1 MRRISRLSK
10 PSGARLASTTA
21 RPLAPL
27 CVQRTARP
35 SPSTPA
41 VQINTLRFYSS
52 RQPDPLPGSLSSGKP
67 EVPEHNVV
75 EDVLVE
81 ERVAVESYDQLS
93 QRVFVPPPRPS
104 VAERADE
111 ITDTLYTPAT
121 TAEGL
126 ESIGRLGSWW
136 DDPEHWPETS
146 DFVGFTPKQKV
157 QEPVLLEAAVRRA
170 LTETL
175 AMKQLGREEQMLG
188 HWGLQDK
195 AQCDAVLALDVRVD
209 SEGNA
214 TVTGDLHSVGDV
226 LSVEDG
232 PTSVDGT
239 YTLPSAA
246 EALAWKQQADQSWKG
261 ASLQDARLKFAVI
274 KRVMQLTGQVVPDQK
289 LADIATARG
298 LLATIAKPPKAKTFS
313 QEIETKKQDLVG
325 LPNVAFSPKRV
336 TKGHKDQALGRF
348 KLIEAE
354 FRKRD
359 LQDGPL
365 SVPKS
370 REQKHWKGEA

>member
-27 CVQRTARP
+27 CVQRTAKP
-35 SPSTPA
+35 SPAPA

-52 RQPDPLPGSLSSGKP
+52 RQPDTLPGSLGAGKTEAAPAAP
-67 EVPEHNVV
+67 ETDVV
-75 EDVLVE
+75 EEVLEE
-81 ERVAVESYDQLS
+81 ERVELEAFDQTQS
-93 QRVFVPPPRPS
+93 PQRVFVPPPRPS

-126 ESIGRLGSWW
+126 ESIGRLGNWW

-170 LTETL
+170 LTEVL
-175 AMKQLGREEQMLG
+175 VMKQLGREEQLTER
-188 HWGLQDK
+188 WGLQDK
-195 AQCDAVLALDVRVD
+195 EQHDAVLALDVRVD
-209 SEGNA
+209 NEGNA
-214 TVTGDLHSVGDV
+214 TVTGDLHSVADELLVDEIQSNTDV
-226 LSVEDG
+226 
-232 PTSVDGT
+232 T

-261 ASLQDARLKFAVI
+261 ASLQDARLKFAVSCTSAI
-274 KRVMQLTGQVVPDQK
+274 
-289 LADIATARG
+289 
-298 LLATIAKPPKAKTFS
+298 
-313 QEIETKKQDLVG
+313 
-325 LPNVAFSPKRV
+325 
-336 TKGHKDQALGRF
+336 QAN
-348 KLIEAE
+348 IC
-354 FRKRD
+354 
-359 LQDGPL
+359 
-365 SVPKS
+365 
-370 REQKHWKGEA
+370 